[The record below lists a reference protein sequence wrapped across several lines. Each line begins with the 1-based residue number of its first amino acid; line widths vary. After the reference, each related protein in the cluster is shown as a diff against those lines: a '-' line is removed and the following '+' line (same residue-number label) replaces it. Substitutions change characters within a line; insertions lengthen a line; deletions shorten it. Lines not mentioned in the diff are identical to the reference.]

1 MTVIKYQ
8 AGKNE
13 IYNKAGLQA
22 HGSFAADLEGL
33 NPKELLESSIGLCV
47 SITLIKILERDNVP
61 LDDALINVEVTAQKN
76 DSKENRFSNFTVKI
90 DFPLNLEPEY
100 KKKLMDSIERGCT
113 ISNTLKNISIVKLI
127 CNNEE

>member
-8 AGKNE
+8 AGKNK

-22 HGSFAADLEGL
+22 YGSFAADLEGL

-47 SITLIKILERDNVP
+47 SISLTKILERDNIS
-61 LDDALINVEVTAQKN
+61 LEDALFNVEVTAQKD
-76 DSKENRFSNFTVKI
+76 DSRENRFSNFIVNI
-90 DFPLNLEPEY
+90 DFPLNLEAGY

-113 ISNTLKNISIVKLI
+113 ISNTLKGISDIKLI
-127 CNNEE
+127 DNNEE